1 MRTFLTTILFFFTSV
16 LYSQVETRYF
26 DKPADLEEISGGHIQ
41 ELPIVKAITN
51 IPESEV
57 QKKILQCKQS
67 DTPSTERYGYP
78 IDVSYTLSDGSWN
91 DIAGGRMWAMT
102 FFSDDAS
109 SLNFAFSNMS
119 LPKGA
124 EIYVVSKDNRVVF
137 GPITCDVINKSGFYL
152 TDLISGDESTIYLYE
167 PFEYSGKSTFSIEK
181 IIHGVSQDNIYT
193 EEENNRV
200 VIVPWNTHVACSPD
214 WVDSAKGVAGIISSD
229 GTICG
234 NGTLMMSTDLSF
246 RPYIL
251 LSYDI
256 IDTNGNDSLSA
267 SEISTAENWAFRFN
281 KRKADCSGNS
291 NVSSQ
296 LFNGATLRSSWYNS
310 GFALME
316 LDNEIT
322 SSQIRWQGWDRSSNT
337 PSQGVCIYSGFG
349 NDSNSDYLS
358 ISSENHSLY
367 SKKCSIRNLYHW
379 VIGLWDDGCSYG
391 GKYGAPLFNQDY
403 RVVGH
408 LNHRD
413 FDLVNM
419 SSEICFGKLPS
430 SWTGGGTNTTGLSN
444 WLDPVGTGQTIIN
457 SSQRVIIDGPD
468 IVCGTSLYNLRYL
481 ESSYN
486 VTWSFKNASYLN
498 SLISYTPS
506 DPTFCSVTIDGNT
519 TLDNILVATLWRN
532 GMTVGT
538 VEKHIMTA
546 KQLTGTIT
554 QTGGH
559 VPGGYTYPSF
569 THSIESVSAVNQM
582 CLITIQSPKLRHME
596 VSPYTNPQANIN
608 IQRIDD
614 ETISFAI
621 PGSTGNIGIHLYFTG
636 ISACN
641 NFDLR
646 LIALRDP
653 IDPSLPLYIGMDG
666 NLVEIG
672 VIDESANECLRQ
684 EETKKELLSD
694 NQPQSW
700 TLEVFEAT
708 TGRKIVSTIVKS
720 RNVSLDTSGW
730 NPGVYIVCGQ
740 IKGKSYSKKITVK

>member
-1 MRTFLTTILFFFTSV
+1 MRTFLTTILFFYTCA

-26 DKPADLEEISGGHIQ
+26 DKPAELEEISSGHVQ
-41 ELPIVKAITN
+41 ELPIFKAITN
-51 IPESEV
+51 IPASEV
-57 QKKILQCKQS
+57 QKKILQCKQF
-67 DTPSTERYGYP
+67 DTPNTERYGYP

-91 DIAGGRMWAMT
+91 DIVSGRMWAMT
-102 FFSDDAS
+102 FFSNDAS
-109 SLNFAFSNMS
+109 SLNFAFSNIS

-137 GPITCDVINKSGFYL
+137 GPVTCDVINKSSSYL
-152 TDLISGDESTIYLYE
+152 TDLIPGDESTIYLYE
-167 PFEYSGKSTFSIEK
+167 PYEYFGESKFSIDK
-181 IIHGVSQDNIYT
+181 VIHGIQNNLNC
-193 EEENNRV
+193 ENLGNRI
-200 VIVPWNTHVACSPD
+200 VINPINTNVACKTE
-214 WVDSAKGVAGIISSD
+214 WVDSSKGVAGIFSSN

-246 RPYIL
+246 KPYIL
-251 LSYDI
+251 LCYDK
-256 IDTNGNDSLSA
+256 IDTNGDQNLST
-267 SEISTAENWAFRFN
+267 SEITTAENWAFRFN
-281 KRKADCSGNS
+281 KRKSDCSGTS

-296 LFNGATLRSSWYNS
+296 LFNGATLRSFWYNS

-316 LDNEIT
+316 LNNEIT
-322 SSQIRWQGWDRSSNT
+322 SSHIRWQGWDRSSNI
-337 PSQGVCIYSGFG
+337 PSQGVCIYSIN
-349 NDSNSDYLS
+349 NDGYLY
-358 ISSENHSLY
+358 ISSENHSLN
-367 SKKCSIRNLYHW
+367 STNCSIRNLSHW
-379 VIGLWDDGCSYG
+379 VIGLWDEGCSYG
-391 GKYGAPLFNQDY
+391 GNYGSPLFNQDH

-408 LNHRD
+408 LNHSD

-419 SSEICFGKLPS
+419 SSEICFGELPS
-430 SWTGGGTNTTGLSN
+430 SWTGNGTNTTRLSN
-444 WLDPVGTGQTIIN
+444 WLDPAGTGQMTIN
-457 SSQRVIIDGPD
+457 SSRRVEIKGQD
-468 IVCGTSLYNLRYL
+468 IVCGTAWYDLYYLDSL
-481 ESSYN
+481 YN
-486 VTWSFKNASYLN
+486 VTWSFKNASNLN
-498 SLISYTPS
+498 SLITPTPS
-506 DPTFCSVTIDGNT
+506 NPKQCCVTVSGNT

-532 GMTVGT
+532 GMAVGN

-569 THSIESVSAVNQM
+569 THSIEPVSAVNQM

-596 VSPYTNPQANIN
+596 VTPYTNPQANIN

-641 NFDLR
+641 DFDLR

-653 IDPSLPLYIGMDG
+653 IDPSLPLYISMDG